1 MTFAPTPP
9 PLGRPIKLAYG
20 VGSMAE
26 AVVISSATQFLLLFY
41 NQVRGLPAQWVGLA
55 IASGLFVNAF
65 VDPLVG
71 SWSDR
76 THSRLGRRHPF
87 MFAAIVPVA
96 LTFFLL
102 FNPPT
107 AMPVWAQLA
116 WLAGFN
122 ILLQQAIT
130 VFHTPHLAFGAELS
144 TSYLERTRIMSYNT
158 FFLWAGDTACWVA
171 SFGLFFGA
179 SANFPNGALDPSRY
193 LPFSLTIATLVVVI
207 LTTCSFGMVSR
218 IKWLPPLPRD
228 SERFSARAFLLDVRR
243 ALGNFNYLMLL
254 LNLFFLSLMQ
264 GVRGGLW
271 IYGATYYWR
280 LRNEQIVFFA
290 VGSLIGYAFGA
301 LVVTQL
307 HRRLD
312 KRWTGVGAVLAYA
325 IGPTLPFVL
334 GYFGFLRFDTP
345 GLIVILIAFSLLQ
358 HLPYSLIATTLYS
371 ALADIAD
378 ENELKYGVRQ
388 EGVLFST
395 QTFFG
400 RIDQAV
406 GSALAGLVLTLTAF
420 PAHAVPGHI
429 PQPVLDELAV
439 AVILSVV
446 PGLVSAWFVSRLR
459 LSRDTYRATRA
470 ALDDSVSGS
479 VSHNAKP
486 TT

>member
-1 MTFAPTPP
+1 MSAP
-9 PLGRPIKLAYG
+9 PLGRPLKLAYG

-26 AVVISSATQFLLLFY
+26 AVVISSGTQFLLLFY

-87 MFAAIVPVA
+87 MFAAILPVA
-96 LTFFLL
+96 TAFFLL
-102 FNPPT
+102 FNPPVGVP
-107 AMPVWAQLA
+107 AWVELA

-122 ILLQQAIT
+122 ILLQQALT

-144 TSYLERTRIMSYNT
+144 TSYLERTRVMSYNT

-179 SANFPNGALDPSRY
+179 SPAFPNGALDPARY
-193 LPFSLTIATLVVVI
+193 PPFSATIATLVVVI
-207 LTTCSFGMVSR
+207 LAVCSFGTAPR
-218 IKWLPPLPRD
+218 IKWLPPL
-228 SERFSARAFLLDVRR
+228 SAAVERFSFGGFVADVRR
-243 ALGNFNYLMLL
+243 ALSNFNYVMLL
-254 LNLFFLSLMQ
+254 LNLFALSLMQ

-280 LRNEQIVFFA
+280 LRNDQIVFFA
-290 VGSLIGYAFGA
+290 VGSLIGYAFGS
-301 LVVTQL
+301 LIVTQL

-312 KRWTGVGAVLAYA
+312 KRWTGVGAVLAYT
-325 IGPTLPFVL
+325 IGPALPFAL
-334 GYFGFLRFDTP
+334 GYVGWLRFDTP
-345 GLIVILIAFSLLQ
+345 GLLVILIAFSLLQ
-358 HLPYSLIATTLYS
+358 HLPYCLIATTTYS

-378 ENELKYGVRQ
+378 ENELRHGVRQ

-400 RIDQAV
+400 RIDQAI

-420 PAHAVPGHI
+420 PAHAVPGHVA
-429 PQPVLDELAV
+429 PNVLRGVALAV
-439 AVILSVV
+439 MLSSL
-446 PGLVSAWFVSRLR
+446 PGFASAWFISRLR
-459 LSRDTYRATRA
+459 LTRETYAATRA
-470 ALDDSVSGS
+470 ALDDRTSVSGS
-479 VSHNAKP
+479 ERHAANPA
-486 TT
+486 T